1 MYNFTER
8 DVGTI
13 LGVFDSLMRKSD
25 RELNTFL
32 GSITIQEM
40 KSLYYRLHYAPY
52 CEKYG
57 VRYEDMDEDD
67 FIRAYEEEWAEKNAQ
82 AEDDGWDTWEDED
95 YY

>member
-1 MYNFTER
+1 MYQFNER
-8 DVGTI
+8 EIRTV

-32 GSITIQEM
+32 GSLTIAEM

-57 VRYEDMDEDD
+57 IKYEDMDEDD
-67 FIRAYEEEWAEKNAQ
+67 FIRAYEEEEAEKFAQ
-82 AEDDGWDTWEDED
+82 AEEDW
-95 YY
+95 